1 MKIISNNDIIVV
13 IIIIKVML
21 TTTLRALVKNPI
33 KKVFMEKKKKTI
45 RTGY

>member
-13 IIIIKVML
+13 IIIKVML